1 VISYLLYY
9 DDIIYIIIDLDAFH
23 NNSANLLFGAL
34 VMLLLVF
41 FLLATVL
48 LVFPLS
54 LFELVAA

>member
-1 VISYLLYY
+1 MMISSILF
-9 DDIIYIIIDLDAFH
+9 IDLDAFH